1 MPCCLPCRKAGGL
14 QILCC
19 QGIAVNDYSFTLEAL
34 ALKPSDFCNI
44 KVKMEKDIEQAVM
57 AIPAGEEEHEKV
69 LLAIDKFEEGIRV
82 KPKGDEEPYYCVKYC
97 RECEL
102 VCPVG
107 K

>member
-1 MPCCLPCRKAGGL
+1 L
-14 QILCC
+14 
-19 QGIAVNDYSFTLEAL
+19 NH
-34 ALKPSDFCNI
+34 
-44 KVKMEKDIEQAVM
+44 EQDRDQDLVQ
-57 AIPAGEEEHEKV
+57 EEHEKV